1 MGVSGYNPLRWD
13 CDKSGCYNKILRPRI
28 EEFACCF
35 PGKIGMSDID
45 GCVEIAGKFLFLEWK
60 GQGGRLSTGQRIM
73 FERITTLSRKIT
85 VIVVVG
91 HPRDMIID
99 SVQVF
104 HGGKANKP
112 EPCDFDE
119 LKARVGAWAA
129 RAGAREF

>member
-1 MGVSGYNPLRWD
+1 MTRDLRWS
-13 CDKSGCYNKILRPRI
+13 CVRNGCFRNLCPKIGA
-28 EEFACCF
+28 FDDCF

-73 FERITTLSRKIT
+73 FERITTLSHKIT

-104 HGGKANKP
+104 HGGKSGKP

-119 LKARVGAWAA
+119 LKARVRSWAERASA
-129 RAGAREF
+129 RGF